1 MNVDVSAEDLRERL
15 TTGKIY
21 PTERIERALENFFT
35 EANLTRHEVL
45 SLPAIT
51 FSVDGMRLYKRLT
64 FVARDGRISRVAYPI
79 FPPGSD
85 AELVLEWLREDRR
98 TRTPAASPGPAGPS

>member
-1 MNVDVSAEDLRERL
+1 MYGVGAQPLVEQRVFVEREGMPDPLLNDSEFALASAL
-15 TTGKIY
+15 G
-21 PTERIERALENFFT
+21 
-35 EANLTRHEVL
+35 
-45 SLPAIT
+45 LPT

-79 FPPGSD
+79 FPPGGD
-85 AELVLEWLREDRR
+85 AELVLGWLREDPR